1 MSNVATRATMQTPH
15 PSSFLAVLGKRG
27 TEGCMSSGAKSKA
40 HGPEAQLG
48 RSAPFCD
55 HRENLQPLGHR

>member
-40 HGPEAQLG
+40 HGPRGSAWTERPFL
-48 RSAPFCD
+48 RSP
-55 HRENLQPLGHR
+55 